1 MQIEGAQM
9 NVLVNLLPPQEEVLD
24 PENSGVILLG
34 CWEEMARHRVVQ
46 GKDAWERG
54 GREEEPE

>member
-1 MQIEGAQM
+1 M